1 MLRNHTFGPFS
12 QILDP
17 RKQEFEVFYDDLD
30 PVLSYSVKLHIKRP
44 AGTLC
49 EHHRLVWTPYMVDTE
64 EQERNTEP
72 SGPLAI
78 THNNQVI
85 HTDHLHSNLIKTERL
100 NYRQLYLIWTLFFKL
115 EKKHQ

>member
-1 MLRNHTFGPFS
+1 MLRNHAEGTFS
-12 QILDP
+12 QILDL
-17 RKQEFEVFYDDLD
+17 RKQEFEIFYDDLD
-30 PVLSYSVKLHIKRP
+30 PVLRYSVKLLIKRP

-78 THNNQVI
+78 THNNQVK
-85 HTDHLHSNLIKTERL
+85 HTDHIHLNLIKT
-100 NYRQLYLIWTLFFKL
+100 YKF
-115 EKKHQ
+115 